1 MQTEPSPKSGIV
13 LPALRARMGDW
24 WYYVATMTFADVA
37 RFVKRVRDIREPKEL
52 KTWIQRELRPERTKQ
67 IADYLRSQPQRFF
80 NAIVVGVYGGEPEWL
95 PVTVGESLTVK
106 DVTLGERQT
115 QSFGLIRLTGN
126 EEMFAVDG
134 QHRVEGIKEAV
145 REQPGLGGEE
155 QVVIFV
161 AHKTSPEGRQRTR
174 RLFSTLNKYAKPV
187 SQSEL
192 VALSEDDAFAIV
204 TRRLI
209 DEFPGLGPDFVPLL
223 PSTNIP
229 VGEKKCV
236 TSVVGLYELTKLV
249 SPPDIRKERKRHETG
264 PPSADMV
271 GAIYRESESFWNALK
286 RHIPPIRQVC
296 ASVPGEEIA
305 SKYRNP
311 DGGHL
316 LFRPVGLK
324 AFAKAARVLM
334 DRGETAD
341 RAVTQLSKANL
352 QLDAPLWMDVVWRPQ
367 TRTVLHKYVR
377 LAQNVLLHEVGAKA
391 DNKNYSVLGEYKRIT
406 GRAYP
411 RA

>member
-95 PVTVGESLTVK
+95 PVTAGESLTVK

-174 RLFSTLNKYAKPV
+174 RLFSTLNK
-187 SQSEL
+187 
-192 VALSEDDAFAIV
+192 
-204 TRRLI
+204 
-209 DEFPGLGPDFVPLL
+209 
-223 PSTNIP
+223 
-229 VGEKKCV
+229 
-236 TSVVGLYELTKLV
+236 
-249 SPPDIRKERKRHETG
+249 
-264 PPSADMV
+264 
-271 GAIYRESESFWNALK
+271 
-286 RHIPPIRQVC
+286 
-296 ASVPGEEIA
+296 
-305 SKYRNP
+305 
-311 DGGHL
+311 
-316 LFRPVGLK
+316 
-324 AFAKAARVLM
+324 
-334 DRGETAD
+334 
-341 RAVTQLSKANL
+341 
-352 QLDAPLWMDVVWRPQ
+352 
-367 TRTVLHKYVR
+367 
-377 LAQNVLLHEVGAKA
+377 
-391 DNKNYSVLGEYKRIT
+391 
-406 GRAYP
+406 
-411 RA
+411 